1 MPGSARSIWATI
13 CSLASRSDAN
23 GKVTYRNSFI
33 TDLDVRRENVAEL
46 ARRRPGQ
53 MED

>member
-1 MPGSARSIWATI
+1 MTVNWLMIEI
-13 CSLASRSDAN
+13 SDAS

-33 TDLDVRRENVAEL
+33 TDLDVDRENVAEL